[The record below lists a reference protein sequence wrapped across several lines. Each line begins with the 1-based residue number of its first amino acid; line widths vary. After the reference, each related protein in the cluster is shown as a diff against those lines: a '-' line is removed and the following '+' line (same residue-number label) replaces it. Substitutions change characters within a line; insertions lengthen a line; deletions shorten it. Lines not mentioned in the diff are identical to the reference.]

1 MPWYILVLFV
11 ICLLVIVS
19 GGRIVD
25 VCFCVWMV
33 SLFD

>member
-1 MPWYILVLFV
+1 MPWYMLVLFV

-19 GGRIVD
+19 GGCIVD